1 MWYII
6 SLIVLYDIYFW
17 LITKLCENKSGPS
30 CFLLFCSWKR
40 SPPNKKVNERG
51 TKKVWNMFK
60 VNKGTRTND
69 IIYVMLVSL
78 LLTLNKFTPFSSVP
92 FVDFE
97 QIDLWWERFLFK
109 VSNKRLDQ
117 CNECR
122 TWLLS
127 GVIIVNF
134 EQIYYKNSA

>member
-1 MWYII
+1 MIYIFDLLQSCVKI
-6 SLIVLYDIYFW
+6 SLDPVVFCYFAAGNEAHQ
-17 LITKLCENKSGPS
+17 TNKSMKEA
-30 CFLLFCSWKR
+30 L
-40 SPPNKKVNERG
+40 
-51 TKKVWNMFK
+51 KKVWNMFK